1 MKIALAQLNPT
12 VGDLAE
18 NAELVRAA
26 AVEAAGQQ
34 AELFVASELVLS
46 GYPPRDLLLR
56 QGFVEACD
64 RMLEQLAS
72 QLPPGIG
79 VLVGHPTGRGVPQGR
94 VANAASLLFDGK
106 VVATIH
112 KALLPNY
119 DVFDERR
126 YFYPAAD
133 VAAVQFRGVQLGI
146 HICEDAWWGQP
157 GTPYHDEPYRHFDP
171 VAALARDGAD
181 LFINLSAS
189 PFEIR
194 KRNRRQQLVAEHA
207 KKHGRPFVFVNQVGG
222 NDDLVFDGAS
232 FAVSAD
238 GQITDQLSGF
248 ESALQFV
255 EVELPTSE
263 LPNDSE
269 AARRDPDDIPE
280 PIARRMG
287 IETDDA
293 SARHSYAYVEDSDIV
308 SMSVADSGYEVI
320 DLNKVEVPDDIIAL
334 LPESAAR
341 ESNVI
346 PFRLD
351 GSSLV
356 VAISDPMKFDVIDK
370 LRFLLNREVK
380 CEVATDDAIERAIAR
395 HYGEQFCDSVGTGGM
410 EAIGEIK
417 LPDAPNLGD
426 MLDALILG
434 LRDYVRKCGFT
445 DCVLGLSGGIDST
458 LAAYIAAKAVGPE
471 HVHGIAMPSRHS
483 SQHSID
489 DAKALAVNLGIDYA
503 EIPID
508 AMHQAHEQT
517 VVVGD
522 DLTSQPGGLA
532 DQNLQ
537 ARIRGGI
544 VMTRSNRHNWL
555 ALATGNK
562 SELSVGYCTLYG
574 DMCGGFAVLSDVFK
588 RDVYGLSRFINDV
601 REGREVLPENSI
613 SKPPSAELAPDQF
626 DQDTLPD
633 YPTLDGILIG
643 LIEREESIATLS
655 KTFDPEIVQ
664 WVATRLDRNEF
675 KRRQMPPG
683 IKLSARAFGTGR
695 RMPMA
700 ARYRED

>member
-12 VGDLAE
+12 VGDLAG

-34 AELFVASELVLS
+34 AELLVASELVLS

-64 RMLEQLAS
+64 RMLETLAR

-94 VANAASLLFDGK
+94 VANAASLLLDGK
-106 VVATIH
+106 VTATIH

-133 VAAVQFRGVQLGI
+133 VECVQFRGVRLGI

-157 GTPYHDEPYRHFDP
+157 GTPYHDEPHRHFDP

-181 LFINLSAS
+181 LFFNLSAS

-194 KRNRRQQLVAEHA
+194 KRNRRQQLVAQHA
-207 KKHGRPFVFVNQVGG
+207 KTHGRPFVFVNQVGG

-232 FAVSAD
+232 FTVSAD
-238 GQITDQLSGF
+238 GQVTDQLPGF
-248 ESALQFV
+248 ESTLHML
-255 EVELPTSE
+255 EL
-263 LPNDSE
+263 DSLTTGPGE
-269 AARRDPDDIPE
+269 SSNEQSIP
-280 PIARRMG
+280 
-287 IETDDA
+287 
-293 SARHSYAYVEDSDIV
+293 
-308 SMSVADSGYEVI
+308 VAG
-320 DLNKVEVPDDIIAL
+320 
-334 LPESAAR
+334 
-341 ESNVI
+341 NV
-346 PFRLD
+346 D
-351 GSSLV
+351 
-356 VAISDPMKFDVIDK
+356 
-370 LRFLLNREVK
+370 
-380 CEVATDDAIERAIAR
+380 
-395 HYGEQFCDSVGTGGM
+395 
-410 EAIGEIK
+410 
-417 LPDAPNLGD
+417 LGD

-434 LRDYVRKCGFT
+434 LRDYVRKCGFM

-458 LAAYIAAKAVGPE
+458 LAAYIAAKAVGPQ

-489 DAKALAVNLGIDYA
+489 DAKALAVNLGIDYE

-508 AMHQAHEQT
+508 SMHRAYEQT
-517 VVVGD
+517 TVVGD

-562 SELSVGYCTLYG
+562 SELSIGYCTLYG

-588 RDVYGLSRFINDV
+588 RDVYALSRFINDV

-613 SKPPSAELAPDQF
+613 TKPPSAELAPDQF

-655 KTFDPEIVQ
+655 KNFDPETVQ

>member
-1 MKIALAQLNPT
+1 VKIALAQLNPT
-12 VGDLAE
+12 VGDLAG

-26 AVEAAGQQ
+26 AVEAASQQ
-34 AELFVASELVLS
+34 ADLLVASELVLS

-64 RMLEQLAS
+64 RMLDQLAT
-72 QLPPGIG
+72 QLPAGIG
-79 VLVGHPTGRGVPQGR
+79 VLVGHPTGRGVPSGR
-94 VANAASLLFDGK
+94 VANAASLLLDGK
-106 VVATIH
+106 VTATIH

-126 YFYPAAD
+126 YFYPAAEVRAVPFRD
-133 VAAVQFRGVQLGI
+133 VRLGI

-171 VAALARDGAD
+171 VASLAQDGAD

-194 KRNRRQQLVAEHA
+194 KRNRRQQLVAQHA
-207 KKHGRPFVFVNQVGG
+207 KTHGRPFVFVNQVGG

-232 FAVSAD
+232 FAVSSD
-238 GQITDQLSGF
+238 GEVAAQLRGF
-248 ESALQFV
+248 ESALQVVDV
-255 EVELPTSE
+255 ESSIAKQPPLVE
-263 LPNDSE
+263 
-269 AARRDPDDIPE
+269 
-280 PIARRMG
+280 
-287 IETDDA
+287 
-293 SARHSYAYVEDSDIV
+293 
-308 SMSVADSGYEVI
+308 SMSA
-320 DLNKVEVPDDIIAL
+320 
-334 LPESAAR
+334 
-341 ESNVI
+341 
-346 PFRLD
+346 
-351 GSSLV
+351 
-356 VAISDPMKFDVIDK
+356 SD
-370 LRFLLNREVK
+370 
-380 CEVATDDAIERAIAR
+380 
-395 HYGEQFCDSVGTGGM
+395 
-410 EAIGEIK
+410 
-417 LPDAPNLGD
+417 LGD
-426 MLDALILG
+426 MLDALVLG

-489 DAKALAVNLGIDYA
+489 DAKALAVNLGIDYE

-508 AMHQAHEQT
+508 AMHRAYEQT
-517 VVVGD
+517 AVVGD

-544 VMTRSNRHNWL
+544 VMTRSNRHNWI

-588 RDVYGLSRFINDV
+588 RDVYALSRFINDV

-613 SKPPSAELAPDQF
+613 TKPPSAELAPDQL

-655 KTFDPEIVQ
+655 KTFDPETVR
-664 WVATRLDRNEF
+664 WVAARLDRNEF
-675 KRRQMPPG
+675 KRRQLPPG

-700 ARYRED
+700 ARYREE

>member
-12 VGDLAE
+12 VGDLAG

-34 AELFVASELVLS
+34 AELLVASELVLS

-64 RMLEQLAS
+64 RMLETLAS

-94 VANAASLLFDGK
+94 VANAASLLLDGK

-133 VAAVQFRGVQLGI
+133 VAAVEFRGIRLGI

-171 VAALARDGAD
+171 VAALAQDRAG

-194 KRNRRQQLVAEHA
+194 KRNRRQQLVAQHA
-207 KKHGRPFVFVNQVGG
+207 KTHGRPFVFVNQVGG

-238 GQITDQLSGF
+238 GQVAAQLPGF
-248 ESALQFV
+248 ESTLQIV
-255 EVELPTSE
+255 EVEIPASDLPDAMNVAEETSIE
-263 LPNDSE
+263 LP
-269 AARRDPDDIPE
+269 AAV
-280 PIARRMG
+280 ARRMG
-287 IETDDA
+287 IDA
-293 SARHSYAYVEDSDIV
+293 KDAAVKLGYVEESDIQ
-308 SMSVADSGYEVI
+308 SMSAVEFGYDLI
-320 DLNKVEVPDDIIAL
+320 DLDSLEVPDVIVRLI
-334 LPESAAR
+334 PESVAR
-341 ESNVI
+341 ENNVI
-346 PFRLD
+346 PLRLD
-351 GSSLV
+351 GTSLV
-356 VAISDPMKFDVIDK
+356 IAISDPMQFDLIDK
-370 LRFLLNREVK
+370 LRFILNREVK
-380 CEVATDDAIERAIAR
+380 CHVATDEAIERAIAR

-410 EAIGEIK
+410 EAIGETK

-434 LRDYVRKCGFT
+434 LRDYLRKCGFS

-489 DAKALAVNLGIDYA
+489 DAKALAVNLGIDYE

-508 AMHQAHEQT
+508 AMHRAYEQT
-517 VVVGD
+517 SVVGD

-588 RDVYGLSRFINDV
+588 RDVYGLSRYINDV

-613 SKPPSAELAPDQF
+613 TKPPSAELAPDQF

-643 LIEREESIATLS
+643 LIEREESITTLS

-700 ARYRED
+700 ARYREG